1 MSCYDISKEK
11 VDEIRGYLIEHVFR
25 SPSIMFDDNIRG
37 YDVDDI
43 DLIAIICD
51 LYEYLHVL
59 VYGEKY
65 DYMFHWANKCGSWI
79 ETGEFDAV
87 IEEIMKEKEIKSNEE
102 NRDNRLL

>member
-11 VDEIRGYLIEHVFR
+11 VDEIRCYLIEHVFR

-37 YDVDDI
+37 YDVEDM

-51 LYEYLHVL
+51 LYEYIHVL

-79 ETGEFDAV
+79 ETGEFDSL
-87 IEEIMKEKEIKSNEE
+87 IEEIMKEKESRNGE
-102 NRDNRLL
+102 